1 MNIRAEDLS
10 NIVLESLKSIFSNR
24 IAESEFSSAMKILGL
39 QYKDVNGNVE
49 VVDSLDL
56 VEIVANIESNIMKH
70 KGIDVQIVTEELLT
84 KGMTVFDSV
93 ETIAEYILEILRS
106 NDE

>member
-39 QYKDVNGNVE
+39 QYKNVNGITE
-49 VVDSLDL
+49 VIDSLDL

-70 KGIDVQIVTEELLT
+70 NGLDMQIVTEELLT
-84 KGMTVFDSV
+84 KGMSVFDSI
-93 ETIAEYILEILRS
+93 ETLSEYILEILKKQK
-106 NDE
+106 